1 MDGDEGSLPP
11 IPIKEIYSLVES
23 NASIPCPD
31 ALGENK
37 NSIRSLD
44 WICAGCTHHLDSE
57 YQDPDDGPSRH
68 SYHLRHRSRE
78 DDEFDNPNSELVSI
92 TPQVPTRYELTRI
105 ASFGRERILRYFEP
119 TRMRVPLPPMSSR
132 HRNERLR
139 KTERFYG
146 LYFLP
151 LSVMDEGDYTCIV
164 NGNLRPSM
172 ILRLKVQ
179 AQPDPPGK
187 PLIMA
192 FTAKSVNLSW
202 TPPLNTHH
210 SPIHHYLIHIRV
222 GEHGSWNANSV
233 LTTDTN
239 ATVFQV
245 KHLSPFTTYSFKVS
259 AVNDIGISEESKE
272 SYYTMT
278 LRTKPSGK
286 VSITSAHNTSST
298 SIRMAWRPP
307 TPSTIHGEF
316 LGYRIAYRLRDD
328 PEEIPSKVQEIYIK
342 DHEITEYEL
351 VGLKVYEQYTISIQV
366 YNPEGLGPSANV
378 LATTDE
384 GVPSMPVEVKALEIL
399 NSSITLE
406 WSRPLR
412 PNGIIQGYRLYYMR
426 KNFTDVKTV
435 RQVGPII
442 RYFLSGL
449 EPFTRYKFWVKAFT
463 WKNEGEPSKAFEIWS
478 DVKGPSA
485 PVITNLTC
493 RDVNSI
499 FIQWDPPRRVYN
511 RVDHYFVYYQSDDQ
525 VQYQV
530 VTINMETITF
540 KERKILLTNLTSN
553 MVYTIQLRA
562 GTNSIYDN
570 ERLYKGEISHP
581 QRLHLRINCDTIQ
594 AFSVLEAGDTSGESG
609 NYKELST
616 GILAG
621 FGLVVICI
629 IIGVVVLIL
638 KKRYSSESYY
648 YVGDNA
654 HHHHHH
660 RSHANSHAASSETVD
675 TLKSIDDDSNVES
688 LPMLSLKSTS
698 EYALSSKEGSNKPLV
713 GARILVSPEVFLQK
727 CSGSNKALHKE
738 FESILEWEKELWKSL
753 NLEEPPENVGTRT
766 IDRKDNKSSRYAN
779 AISYEHTRVT
789 LESTGASSKK
799 KGAYGKDYLN
809 ANFVDGFDGRKK
821 SYIATQGP
829 IPSTFNLFW
838 RMVWERNVHVVVMM
852 TNLVESGKK
861 KCDQYWPSSGSESY
875 GPIEVTLVGQE
886 VMSSYTI
893 RSFRVV
899 SSSSHRKSTDSPERL
914 VLQYHYTHWPDHG
927 TPGNPLPVLNFVK
940 KSSASNRDTDGPII
954 VHCSAGVGRTGA
966 YIFIDSMLKQLKY
979 KGGLDPV
986 GYLSHIRTQRMH
998 LVQTAEQYIFVHKVL
1013 KEAASAGETNIH
1025 RSSFSKYIRDLT
1037 SSDALESQYHLATY
1051 REIIGEKEEM
1061 SGGSLIRHRSSKI
1074 RRPDFVL
1081 EEEHRVKLKSSSS
1094 DFINASWISGYNRSR
1109 EFILTQHPTE
1119 KTLTDFWRMIWDHN
1133 VQFVVVLSAIQPP
1146 NFGVFWPTSQKPI
1159 IDLDSLKIKLNS
1171 ESAPTPGIKVKS
1183 LNLLSLNDDFEFGVK
1198 FIFCPA
1204 WPHSFAS
1211 IPPLSGVGD
1220 LIKYILKASAS
1231 LSTPIT
1237 VVDAFGGLEGATYCS
1252 LSTLLKQLESEHH
1265 SDVYSV
1271 VKSIHS
1277 QRPGVLKNPNEL
1289 LFIYKVMEAIISE
1302 PPVYIDSVENIA

>member
-1 MDGDEGSLPP
+1 MVPGMQTLFSPQTLMPP
-11 IPIKEIYSLVES
+11 
-23 NASIPCPD
+23 
-31 ALGENK
+31 
-37 NSIRSLD
+37 
-44 WICAGCTHHLDSE
+44 
-57 YQDPDDGPSRH
+57 
-68 SYHLRHRSRE
+68 
-78 DDEFDNPNSELVSI
+78 F
-92 TPQVPTRYELTRI
+92 
-105 ASFGRERILRYFEP
+105 F
-119 TRMRVPLPPMSSR
+119 
-132 HRNERLR
+132 
-139 KTERFYG
+139 
-146 LYFLP
+146 
-151 LSVMDEGDYTCIV
+151 
-164 NGNLRPSM
+164 
-172 ILRLKVQ
+172 
-179 AQPDPPGK
+179 
-187 PLIMA
+187 
-192 FTAKSVNLSW
+192 KS
-202 TPPLNTHH
+202 
-210 SPIHHYLIHIRV
+210 
-222 GEHGSWNANSV
+222 
-233 LTTDTN
+233 
-239 ATVFQV
+239 

-351 VGLKVYEQYTISIQV
+351 VALKVYEQYTISIQV

-426 KNFTDVKTV
+426 KNFTDVKNCSTSGAHHTV
-435 RQVGPII
+435 LFVWLR
-442 RYFLSGL
+442 
-449 EPFTRYKFWVKAFT
+449 AFY
-463 WKNEGEPSKAFEIWS
+463 S

-570 ERLYKGEISHP
+570 DRLYKGEISHP

-713 GARILVSPEVFLQK
+713 GARIL
-727 CSGSNKALHKE
+727 E

-766 IDRKDNKSSRYAN
+766 IDRKDNKGSRYAN

-799 KGAYGKDYLN
+799 KGTYGKDYLN

-966 YIFIDSMLKQLKY
+966 YIFIDSMLKTTQIQRW
-979 KGGLDPV
+979 V
-986 GYLSHIRTQRMH
+986 GS
-998 LVQTAEQYIFVHKVL
+998 FL

-1037 SSDALESQYHLATY
+1037 SSDALESQYNLATY